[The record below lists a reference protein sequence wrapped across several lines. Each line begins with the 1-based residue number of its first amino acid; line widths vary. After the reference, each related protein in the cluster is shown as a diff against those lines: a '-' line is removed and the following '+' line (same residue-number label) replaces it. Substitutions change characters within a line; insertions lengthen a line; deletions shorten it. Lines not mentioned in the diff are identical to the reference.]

1 MGAGTVQGTCL
12 LQKQAMLWICH
23 WHFHSA
29 MTARTEPD
37 WLTIHCCSKHFL
49 PSMRI
54 KRAAF
59 CKNEQSFNLS
69 GATMGQFVVQRISH
83 PGLRSCCQTLVQL
96 AVSKQVWSAGKTWLV
111 QFKQPS
117 TREQYFH
124 TVKAPNCGSS
134 SNSNIFVPS
143 LALELWT
150 YCDFDGVHV
159 KTPCSSTVL
168 LCTVL

>member
-1 MGAGTVQGTCL
+1 
-12 LQKQAMLWICH
+12 
-23 WHFHSA
+23 

-83 PGLRSCCQTLVQL
+83 PWIEVMLSDPSAASCKQTGLVCWQDMIG
-96 AVSKQVWSAGKTWLV
+96 A
-111 QFKQPS
+111 
-117 TREQYFH
+117 
-124 TVKAPNCGSS
+124 
-134 SNSNIFVPS
+134 I
-143 LALELWT
+143 
-150 YCDFDGVHV
+150 
-159 KTPCSSTVL
+159 
-168 LCTVL
+168 

>member
-1 MGAGTVQGTCL
+1 MNLSLT
-12 LQKQAMLWICH
+12 
-23 WHFHSA
+23 FHSA

-37 WLTIHCCSKHFL
+37 WLTIHCWSKHFL

-117 TREQYFH
+117 TREQYFQ
-124 TVKAPNCGSS
+124 TVKAR
-134 SNSNIFVPS
+134 FVDLHQTRISLFRVWPLNFEPTATLMGYMWKRRAPPPS
-143 LALELWT
+143 
-150 YCDFDGVHV
+150 YC
-159 KTPCSSTVL
+159 VL
-168 LCTVL
+168 YCK